1 MRILGFVNDSQL
13 PGTYKAADL
22 FVLPSE
28 YDPCP
33 LVIPEAM
40 FSGLP
45 VLLSDAVIGRLEMI
59 DPGKS
64 GYPYPCGNADALA
77 ALLSKVL
84 GNPAFL
90 EYLKVGVA
98 RQMERWT
105 AEDLLD
111 SWVGAI
117 EVAKQLKKKAPK

>member
-1 MRILGFVNDSQL
+1 M
-13 PGTYKAADL
+13 
-22 FVLPSE
+22 
-28 YDPCP
+28 
-33 LVIPEAM
+33 IPEAM

-77 ALLSKVL
+77 ALLSKIL

-90 EYLKVGVA
+90 EHLKEGVA

-111 SWVGAI
+111 SWVGAV
-117 EVAKQLKKKAPK
+117 EVAKQLKKGGQLNTKG

>member
-90 EYLKVGVA
+90 EHLKVGVA

-111 SWVGAI
+111 SWWCR
-117 EVAKQLKKKAPK
+117 